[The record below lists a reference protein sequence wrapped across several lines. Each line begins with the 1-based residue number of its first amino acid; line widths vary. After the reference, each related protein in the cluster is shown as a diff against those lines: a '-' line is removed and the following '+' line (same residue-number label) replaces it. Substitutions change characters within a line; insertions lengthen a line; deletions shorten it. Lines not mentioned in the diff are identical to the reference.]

1 MASNFK
7 ASTRRQ
13 ATIQAKPTRRRS
25 IGRPAADAES
35 IGREGLI
42 ETTCQLLRELPPNL
56 ITRAEV
62 ARRANVDP
70 SLIRYYFNDRS
81 SLLEAATERI
91 TAAFSRSLAK
101 AAASR
106 GTTADARVRA
116 RINAIFDLIGE
127 YPFFQRL
134 FVEELS
140 DSPSH
145 AGDKLLRKL
154 VLEAIGDLRQVVNEG
169 VRAGELK
176 ATNLPFLFASMLGLA
191 EFAATG
197 GTVLSMAT
205 QGKLDQATAARRY
218 RNYVGDMLVGGLR
231 AG

>member
-13 ATIQAKPTRRRS
+13 ATIQAKPTPRRS

-106 GTTADARVRA
+106 GTTAEARVRA
-116 RINAIFDLIGE
+116 RVNAIFDLIGE

-169 VRAGELK
+169 VRTGELK
-176 ATNLPFLFASMLGLA
+176 NTNLPFLFASMLGLA

-197 GTVLSMAT
+197 ATVLNMAT

-218 RNYVGDMLVGGLR
+218 RSYVGDMLVNGLR

>member
-13 ATIQAKPTRRRS
+13 ASIQAKPIRRRS

-101 AAASR
+101 AAAGRS
-106 GTTADARVRA
+106 TSADARVRA

-140 DSPSH
+140 DSPSR

-154 VLEAIGDLRQVVNEG
+154 VLEAIADLRQVVNEG

-197 GTVLSMAT
+197 STVLNMAT
-205 QGKLDQATAARRY
+205 QGKLDQATTARRY
-218 RNYVGDMLVGGLR
+218 RSYVGDMLVGGLR

>member
-13 ATIQAKPTRRRS
+13 ATIQAKAPRRRS

-106 GTTADARVRA
+106 GVTAEARVRA
-116 RINAIFDLIGE
+116 RVNAIFDLIGE

-145 AGDKLLRKL
+145 AGDKLLRKM
-154 VLEAIGDLRQVVNEG
+154 VLEAIGDLRSVVNEG

-176 ATNLPFLFASMLGLA
+176 TTNLPFLFASMLGLA

-197 GTVLSMAT
+197 GTVLNMAT

-218 RNYVGDMLVGGLR
+218 RTYVGDMLVGGLR

>member
-1 MASNFK
+1 MASNLK
-7 ASTRRQ
+7 ASTRSQ
-13 ATIQAKPTRRRS
+13 ATVQAGPPRRRS

-42 ETTCQLLRELPPNL
+42 ETTCQLLRELPPNQ

-101 AAASR
+101 AAANR
-106 GTTADARVRA
+106 GTTAEARVRA
-116 RINAIFDLIGE
+116 RVNAIFDLIGE

-145 AGDKLLRKL
+145 AGDKLLRKM
-154 VLEAIGDLRQVVNEG
+154 VLEAISDLRTVVNEG
-169 VRAGELK
+169 IRSGELK
-176 ATNLPFLFASMLGLA
+176 TTNVPFLFASMLGLA

-197 GTVLSMAT
+197 GSVLNMAT
-205 QGKLDQATAARRY
+205 QGKLDKTAATRRY
-218 RNYVGDMLVGGLR
+218 RTYVADVLVSGLR

>member
-13 ATIQAKPTRRRS
+13 ATIQAKPIRRRR

-106 GTTADARVRA
+106 ATTAEARVRA
-116 RINAIFDLIGE
+116 RVNAIFDLIGE

-154 VLEAIGDLRQVVNEG
+154 VLEAIADLREVVNEG

-197 GTVLSMAT
+197 ATVLNMAT

-218 RNYVGDMLVGGLR
+218 RNYVGDLLVAGLR

>member
-13 ATIQAKPTRRRS
+13 ATIQAKPIRRRR

-106 GTTADARVRA
+106 ATTAEARVRA
-116 RINAIFDLIGE
+116 RVNAIFDLIGE

-154 VLEAIGDLRQVVNEG
+154 VLEAIADLREVVNEG

-197 GTVLSMAT
+197 ATVLNMAT